1 MKGKDKYV
9 AEGLRLI
16 LPNKINSFLAIV
28 DVWQQLGDVEK
39 KFVQLPFAS
48 WYLLLLIVIIITIFF
63 LLLFRYL
70 RSLLLY
76 NSTINP
82 YKYQ

>member
-39 KFVQLPFAS
+39 KFVKLPFAS
-48 WYLLLLIVIIITIFF
+48 WYLLLLLIVIFIITI
-63 LLLFRYL
+63 LLRLL
-70 RSLLLY
+70 RPRLLY

-82 YKYQ
+82 HKYQ